1 MSTIATRL
9 STERDLAAV
18 AALFDAYRQ
27 FYGKAPD
34 LTLATDFIRE
44 RMQRRESVVLVAE
57 RQGHGIVGF
66 SQIYPTFCSVAAARI
81 GVLYDLFVESGSRK
95 LGAGRALMRAAESH
109 AAGSGLARLELST
122 ARTNLPAQS
131 LYESL
136 GWVRDEAFQVFSKAL
151 RD

>member
-81 GVLYDLFVESGSRK
+81 GVLYDLFVEPGSRK

-136 GWVRDEAFQVFSKAL
+136 GWVRDESFQVYSKAL

>member
-9 STERDLAAV
+9 STQRDLAAV

-81 GVLYDLFVESGSRK
+81 GVLYDLFVEPGSRK

-136 GWVRDEAFQVFSKAL
+136 GWVRDEAFQVYTKAL
-151 RD
+151 QN

>member
-81 GVLYDLFVESGSRK
+81 GILYDLFVEPGSRK

-109 AAGSGLARLELST
+109 AASSGLARLELST

-136 GWVRDEAFQVFSKAL
+136 GWVREEAFHVYSKAL
-151 RD
+151 QG

>member
-9 STERDLAAV
+9 STQRDLAAV

-81 GVLYDLFVESGSRK
+81 GVLYDLFVEPGSRK

-122 ARTNLPAQS
+122 ARTNLAAQS

-136 GWVRDEAFQVFSKAL
+136 GWVRDEAFQVYTKAL
-151 RD
+151 QN

>member
-1 MSTIATRL
+1 MSTIATRP

-34 LTLATDFIRE
+34 LPLATDFIRE

-81 GVLYDLFVESGSRK
+81 GVLYDLFVEPGSRK

-136 GWVRDEAFQVFSKAL
+136 GWVRDEAFQVYSKAL
-151 RD
+151 QG

>member
-1 MSTIATRL
+1 MSVISTRL
-9 STERDLAAV
+9 ATEADVHQLAG
-18 AALFDAYRQ
+18 LFDAYRQ

-34 LTLATDFIRE
+34 LPLAMDFIRE
-44 RMQRRESVVLVAE
+44 RMQRRESVVFVAE

-81 GVLYDLFVESGSRK
+81 GIVYDLFVDPGSRK
-95 LGAGRALMRAAESH
+95 LGVGRSLMRATESH
-109 AAGSGLARLELST
+109 AADSGLVRLELST

-136 GWVRDEAFQVFSKAL
+136 GWVRDEAFHVYSKAL
-151 RD
+151 QG

>member
-9 STERDLAAV
+9 STQRDLAAV

-66 SQIYPTFCSVAAARI
+66 SQVYPTFCSVAAAPI
-81 GVLYDLFVESGSRK
+81 GVLYDLFVEPGSRK

-109 AAGSGLARLELST
+109 AAGSGLARLELLT
-122 ARTNLPAQS
+122 ARTNLAAQS

-136 GWVRDEAFQVFSKAL
+136 GWVRDEAFQVYSKAL

>member
-9 STERDLAAV
+9 STQRDLAAV

-34 LTLATDFIRE
+34 LTLATAFIRE

-66 SQIYPTFCSVAAARI
+66 SQVYPTFCSVAAARI
-81 GVLYDLFVESGSRK
+81 GVLYDLFVEPGSRK
-95 LGAGRALMRAAESH
+95 LGAGRALIRAAESH

-136 GWVRDEAFQVFSKAL
+136 GWVRDEAFQVYSKSL
-151 RD
+151 QG

>member
-9 STERDLAAV
+9 STQRDLAAV

-66 SQIYPTFCSVAAARI
+66 SQIYPTFCSVAAAQI
-81 GVLYDLFVESGSRK
+81 GILYDLFVEPGSRK

-109 AAGSGLARLELST
+109 AASSGLARLELST

-136 GWVRDEAFQVFSKAL
+136 GWVRDEAFQVYSKVL
-151 RD
+151 QG

>member
-81 GVLYDLFVESGSRK
+81 GVLYDLFVEPGSRK

-136 GWVRDEAFQVFSKAL
+136 GWVRDEAFQVYSKAL

>member
-9 STERDLAAV
+9 STQRDLAAV

-34 LTLATDFIRE
+34 LPLATDFIRE

-81 GVLYDLFVESGSRK
+81 GVLYDLFVEPGSRK

-122 ARTNLPAQS
+122 ARTNLAAQS

-136 GWVRDEAFQVFSKAL
+136 GWVRDEAFQVYTKAL
-151 RD
+151 QN

>member
-1 MSTIATRL
+1 MSNTATRL
-9 STERDLAAV
+9 CTERDLAPV

-34 LTLATDFIRE
+34 LPLAMDFIRE
-44 RMQRRESVVLVAE
+44 RMQSRESVVFVAE

-66 SQIYPTFCSVAAARI
+66 SQMYPTFCSVAAARI
-81 GVLYDLFVESGSRK
+81 GILYDLFVDPGSRK
-95 LGAGRALMRAAESH
+95 LGVGRALMRATESY
-109 AAGSGLARLELST
+109 AADSGLVRLELST

-136 GWVRDEAFQVFSKAL
+136 GWVRDEAFHVYSKAL
-151 RD
+151 QG

>member
-81 GVLYDLFVESGSRK
+81 GVLYDLFVEPGSRK

-122 ARTNLPAQS
+122 ARTNLLAQS

-136 GWVRDEAFQVFSKAL
+136 GWVRDEAFQVYTKAL
-151 RD
+151 QN

>member
-9 STERDLAAV
+9 STQRDLAAV

-81 GVLYDLFVESGSRK
+81 GVLYDLFVEPGSRK

-122 ARTNLPAQS
+122 ARTNLAAQS

-136 GWVRDEAFQVFSKAL
+136 GWVRDAAFQVYSKAL
-151 RD
+151 QG

>member
-81 GVLYDLFVESGSRK
+81 GVLYDLFVEPGSRK

-136 GWVRDEAFQVFSKAL
+136 GWVRDEAFQVYSKAL
-151 RD
+151 QG

>member
-9 STERDLAAV
+9 STQRDLAAV

-66 SQIYPTFCSVAAARI
+66 SQVYPTFCSVAAAPI
-81 GVLYDLFVESGSRK
+81 GVLYDLFVEPGSRK

-136 GWVRDEAFQVFSKAL
+136 GWVRDEAFQVYSKSL
-151 RD
+151 QG

>member
-136 GWVRDEAFQVFSKAL
+136 GWVRDEAFQVYSKSL
-151 RD
+151 QG

>member
-9 STERDLAAV
+9 STQRDLAAV

-57 RQGHGIVGF
+57 RQGHGLVGF

-81 GVLYDLFVESGSRK
+81 GVLYDLFVEPGSRK

-136 GWVRDEAFQVFSKAL
+136 GWVRDEAFQVYSKAL
-151 RD
+151 QG

>member
-1 MSTIATRL
+1 MSVISTRL
-9 STERDLAAV
+9 ATEGDVREV

-27 FYGKAPD
+27 FYGKASD
-34 LTLATDFIRE
+34 LPLATDFIRE
-44 RMQRRESVVLVAE
+44 RMQKRESVVLVAE

-66 SQIYPTFCSVAAARI
+66 SQFYPTFCSVAAARI
-81 GVLYDLFVESGSRK
+81 GVLYDLFVEPGSRK
-95 LGAGRALMRAAESH
+95 LGVGRALMRAAESH

-136 GWVRDEAFQVFSKAL
+136 GWVRDEAFHVYSKAL
-151 RD
+151 QG

>member
-66 SQIYPTFCSVAAARI
+66 SQVYPTFCSVAAARI

-136 GWVRDEAFQVFSKAL
+136 GWVRDEAFQVYSKSL
-151 RD
+151 QG

>member
-9 STERDLAAV
+9 STQRDLAAV

-66 SQIYPTFCSVAAARI
+66 SQVYPTFCSVAAAPI

-136 GWVRDEAFQVFSKAL
+136 GWVRDEAFHVYSKAPQG
-151 RD
+151 

>member
-34 LTLATDFIRE
+34 LTLATNFIRE

-81 GVLYDLFVESGSRK
+81 GVLYDLFVEPGSRK

-136 GWVRDEAFQVFSKAL
+136 GWVRDEAFQVYSKSL
-151 RD
+151 QG

>member
-9 STERDLAAV
+9 STQRDLAAV

-34 LTLATDFIRE
+34 LPLATHFIRE

-81 GVLYDLFVESGSRK
+81 GVLYDLFVEPGSRK

-122 ARTNLPAQS
+122 ARTNLAAQS

-136 GWVRDEAFQVFSKAL
+136 GWVRDEAFQVYSKAL